1 MIKNRISIHQ
11 ESSPTPIIDA
21 VDRLARGTQVIAHQ
35 ATLMAE
41 EVRILRDANTALAKR
56 RRAKRTRLQ
65 RGRALSQEKLK
76 ILLEEKG
83 KGKRPAPV
91 DVESADPSKRNKTTF
106 RRYRVCGETGH
117 NARICLNNRELS
129 RES

>member
-1 MIKNRISIHQ
+1 
-11 ESSPTPIIDA
+11 
-21 VDRLARGTQVIAHQ
+21 
-35 ATLMAE
+35 MAE

-65 RGRALSQEKLK
+65 RERALSQEKSK
-76 ILLEEKG
+76 VLLEEKG

-91 DVESADPSKRNKTTF
+91 DVESASPSKRSKTTF
-106 RRYRVCGETGH
+106 RRCGVYGETGH
-117 NARICLNNRELS
+117 NARTCLNNRESS